1 MSFTLC
7 LNSSNVVAGS
17 FNTSYRY
24 TFIGGNFRTDDCEIC
39 ISQSTIPY
47 AWYNVSAAYANNTFS
62 LIFPTAGTTQ
72 TINVTLSDGYYSI
85 NDIQNVIQQTCITN
99 KYYLITSSGSY
110 VYPFF
115 LAYSS
120 TFYKV
125 QIVCATIPNAADM
138 ATLGYTQPAGAPALP
153 TATTGVQFVTGTI
166 GDEIGF
172 NNATTLPA
180 VATSSTQNFLSTKT
194 PIGSAVNSL
203 VFRCSLVD
211 NNVTMPSDILDGCP
225 IDTAFGTNIIYAP
238 SFEKW
243 VKMKSGT
250 YSSLTFTICDQNF
263 NQIYSVDPNVAITL
277 MIRQKQR

>member
-17 FNTSYRY
+17 NNTSFRY
-24 TFIGGNFRTDDCEIC
+24 SFIGGNFRTENCEIC

-47 AWYNVSAAYANNTFS
+47 AWYNISTYYANNSFS

-72 TINVTLSDGYYSI
+72 TVNVTLPDGYYSV
-85 NDIQNVIQQTCITN
+85 NDIQNYIQQVCITN
-99 KYYLITSSGSY
+99 KFYLITSGGSY

-115 LAYSS
+115 LSYSS
-120 TFYKV
+120 TYYKV

-153 TATTGVQFVTGTI
+153 TATTGVQFVTGTL
-166 GDEIGF
+166 GDIIGF
-172 NNATTLPA
+172 ADATTLPA
-180 VATSSTQNFLSTKT
+180 VATASTQNFLSTQT
-194 PIGSAVNSL
+194 PVGSAVNSL

-211 NNVTMPSDILDGCP
+211 NNVAFPSDILDGCS
-225 IDTAFGTNIIYAP
+225 INTSFGTNIIYDP

-250 YSSLTFTICDQNF
+250 YSSLIFTIVDQNF
-263 NQIYSVDPNVAITL
+263 NQIYSVDPNIAITL
-277 MIRQKQR
+277 MIRQKS

>member
-47 AWYNVSAAYANNTFS
+47 AWYNVSAAYGNNTFS

-99 KYYLITSSGSY
+99 KFYLITSSGSY

>member
-7 LNSSNVVAGS
+7 LNSTNVVTGS
-17 FNTSYRY
+17 NNTSYRY
-24 TFIGGNFRTDDCEIC
+24 SFIGGNFRTDDCEIC

-47 AWYNVSAAYANNTFS
+47 AWYNISAAYGNNTFS
-62 LIFPTAGTTQ
+62 LIFPTGATTQ
-72 TINVTLSDGYYSI
+72 TINVTLSDGYYSV
-85 NDIQNVIQQTCITN
+85 NDVQNIIQQTCITN
-99 KYYLITSSGSY
+99 KFYLITSTGSY

-115 LAYSS
+115 LSYSS

-125 QIVCATIPNAADM
+125 QIICATIPNAADM

-153 TATTGVQFVTGTI
+153 AATTGVQFVTGTL
-166 GDEIGF
+166 GTYLGF
-172 NNATTLPA
+172 ANATTLPA
-180 VATSSTQNFLSTKT
+180 VATGVTQNFLSTQT
-194 PIGSAVNSL
+194 PVGSTVNSL

-211 NNVTMPSDILDGCP
+211 NNISMPSDIMDGCA
-225 IDTAFGTNIIYAP
+225 INTSFGTNIIYDP

-250 YSSLTFTICDQNF
+250 YSSLTFSIADQNF

-277 MIRQKQR
+277 MIRPKKT

>member
-17 FNTSYRY
+17 NNTSFRY
-24 TFIGGNFRTDDCEIC
+24 SFIGGNFRTDNCEVC

-47 AWYNVSAAYANNTFS
+47 AWYNISTSYGNNSFS
-62 LIFPTAGTTQ
+62 LIFPTGATTQ
-72 TINVTLSDGYYSI
+72 TVAVTLPDGYYSV
-85 NDIQNVIQQTCITN
+85 NDIQNYIQQVCITN
-99 KYYLITSSGSY
+99 KFYLITSGGSY

-120 TFYKV
+120 TYYKV

-153 TATTGVQFVTGTI
+153 TATTGVQFVTGTL
-166 GDEIGF
+166 GEVIGF
-172 NNATTLPA
+172 ADATTLPT
-180 VATSSTQNFLSTKT
+180 VATSSTQNFLSTQT

-203 VFRCSLVD
+203 IFRCSLVD
-211 NNVTMPSDILDGCP
+211 NNVAFPSDILDGCS
-225 IDTAFGTNIIYAP
+225 INTSFGSNIIYDP

-250 YSSLTFTICDQNF
+250 YSSLIFTIVDQNF
-263 NQIYSVDPNVAITL
+263 NPIYSVDPNIAITL
-277 MIRQKQR
+277 MIRQKS

>member
-24 TFIGGNFRTDDCEIC
+24 SFIGGNFRTDNCEIC

-47 AWYNVSAAYANNTFS
+47 AWYNISAAYGNNTFS
-62 LIFPTAGTTQ
+62 LILPTGATTQ
-72 TINVTLSDGYYSI
+72 TINVTLSDGYYSV
-85 NDIQNVIQQTCITN
+85 NDLQNVIQQTLITN
-99 KYYLITSSGSY
+99 RFYLIASGGSY
-110 VYPFF
+110 VYPFY

-120 TFYKV
+120 TYYKV
-125 QIVCATIPNAADM
+125 QIICATIPNAADM

-153 TATTGVQFVTGTI
+153 AATTGVQFVTGTI
-166 GDEIGF
+166 GGVIGF
-172 NNATTLPA
+172 ANATTLPS
-180 VATSSTQNFLSTKT
+180 VATSATQNFLSTQT

-211 NNVTMPSDILDGCP
+211 NNVAMPSDILDGCP

-250 YSSLTFTICDQNF
+250 YSSLTFTIADQSF

-277 MIRQKQR
+277 MIRQIKT

>member
-47 AWYNVSAAYANNTFS
+47 AWFNISAAYGNNTFS
-62 LIFPTAGTTQ
+62 LVCPTGATTQ
-72 TINVTLSDGYYSI
+72 TIAVVLPDGYYSV
-85 NDIQNVIQQTCITN
+85 NDIQNYIQQVLITN
-99 KYYLITSSGSY
+99 KFYLIASGGSY

-120 TFYKV
+120 TYYKV
-125 QIVCATIPNAADM
+125 QLICATIPNAAVM

-153 TATTGVQFVTGTI
+153 TATTGVQFITGTI
-166 GDEIGF
+166 GDVIGF
-172 NNATTLPA
+172 ADATTLPS
-180 VATSSTQNFLSTKT
+180 VATGATQNFLSTQT
-194 PIGSAVNSL
+194 PVGSAVNSL

-211 NNVTMPSDILDGCP
+211 NNVAMPSDIMDGCA
-225 IDTAFGTNIIYAP
+225 INTSFGTNIIYDP

-243 VKMKSGT
+243 VKMKNGT
-250 YSSLTFTICDQNF
+250 YSSLTFTIADQNF

-277 MIRQKQR
+277 MIRQKKT

>member
-24 TFIGGNFRTDDCEIC
+24 SFIGGNFRTDNCEIC

-47 AWYNVSAAYANNTFS
+47 AWYNISAAYGNNTFS
-62 LIFPTAGTTQ
+62 LILPTGGTTQ
-72 TINVTLSDGYYSI
+72 TIAVTLSDGYYSVG
-85 NDIQNVIQQTCITN
+85 DIQNYIQQVLITN
-99 KYYLITSSGSY
+99 KFYLIAPGGSY

-125 QIVCATIPNAADM
+125 QIICATIPNAADM

-166 GDEIGF
+166 GSVIGF
-172 NNATTLPA
+172 ANATTLPS
-180 VATSSTQNFLSTKT
+180 VATGATQNFLSTQT

-211 NNVTMPSDILDGCP
+211 NNVAMPSDILDGCP

-250 YSSLTFTICDQNF
+250 YSSLTFTIADQSF

-277 MIRQKQR
+277 MIRQIKT

>member
-7 LNSSNVVAGS
+7 LNSTNVVTGS
-17 FNTSYRY
+17 NNTSYRY
-24 TFIGGNFRTDDCEIC
+24 SFIGGNFRTDDCEIC

-47 AWYNVSAAYANNTFS
+47 AWYNISAAYGNNTFS
-62 LIFPTAGTTQ
+62 LIFPTGATTQ
-72 TINVTLSDGYYSI
+72 TINVTLSDGYYSV
-85 NDIQNVIQQTCITN
+85 NDVQNIIQQTCITN
-99 KYYLITSSGSY
+99 KFYLITSTGSY

-115 LAYSS
+115 LSYSS

-125 QIVCATIPNAADM
+125 QIICATIPNAADM

-153 TATTGVQFVTGTI
+153 AATTGVQFVTGTL
-166 GDEIGF
+166 GTYLGF
-172 NNATTLPA
+172 ANATTLPA
-180 VATSSTQNFLSTKT
+180 VATGVSQNFLSTQT
-194 PIGSAVNSL
+194 PVGSTVNSL

-211 NNVTMPSDILDGCP
+211 NNISMPSDIMDGCA
-225 IDTAFGTNIIYAP
+225 INTSFGTNIIYDP

-250 YSSLTFTICDQNF
+250 YSSLTFSIADQNF

-277 MIRQKQR
+277 MIRPKKT

>member
-7 LNSSNVVAGS
+7 LNSSNVVVGS
-17 FNTSYRY
+17 NNTSYRY
-24 TFIGGNFRTDDCEIC
+24 SFIGGNFRTDDCEIC

-47 AWYNVSAAYANNTFS
+47 AWYNISTYYANTTFS
-62 LIFPTAGTTQ
+62 LIFPTGATTQ
-72 TINVTLSDGYYSI
+72 TVAVTLPDGFYTVDNVQQY
-85 NDIQNVIQQTCITN
+85 IQNVCIAN
-99 KYYLITSSGSY
+99 KFYLLTSSGSY
-110 VYPFF
+110 VFPFY

-120 TFYKV
+120 TYYKV
-125 QIVCATIPNAADM
+125 QIVCSTIPNAADM

-153 TATTGVQFVTGTI
+153 AATTGVQFVTGTI
-166 GDEIGF
+166 GTVLGF
-172 NNATTLPA
+172 ANATTLPA
-180 VATSSTQNFLSTKT
+180 AATGASQNFLSTQT
-194 PIGSAVNSL
+194 PIGSTVNSL

-211 NNVTMPSDILDGCP
+211 NNVTMPSDIMDGCS
-225 IDTAFGTNIIYAP
+225 IDVPFGSNIIYAP

-277 MIRQKQR
+277 MIRPRMR

>member
-7 LNSSNVVAGS
+7 LNSQNVVPGS

-24 TFIGGNFRTDDCEIC
+24 NFIGGNFRTDDCEIC

-47 AWYNVSAAYANNTFS
+47 AWYNISAAYGNNTFS
-62 LIFPTAGTTQ
+62 LVFPTAGTTQ
-72 TINVTLSDGYYSI
+72 TIAVTLPDGFYTV
-85 NDIQNVIQQTCITN
+85 NDLQQFLQGVCITN
-99 KYYLITSSGSY
+99 KYYLITSGGSY

-115 LAYSS
+115 LSYSS
-120 TFYKV
+120 TYYKV
-125 QIVCATIPNAADM
+125 QIICATIPNAADM

-153 TATTGVQFVTGTI
+153 TVTTGVQFITGTI
-166 GDEIGF
+166 GPVIGF
-172 NNATTLPA
+172 ANATTLPA
-180 VATSSTQNFLSTKT
+180 VATSATQNFLSTQT
-194 PIGSAVNSL
+194 PVGSTVNSL

-211 NNVTMPSDILDGCP
+211 NNVTMPSDIMDGCA
-225 IDTAFGTNIIYAP
+225 INTSFGTNIIYDP

-250 YSSLTFTICDQNF
+250 YSSLTFTIADQNF
-263 NQIYSVDPNVAITL
+263 NQIYSIDPNVAITL